1 MTASAVKPQFAL
13 CTISHREKL
22 LEYVLD
28 LARDLGFEAV
38 EIWGREPHINEKFDE
53 NRTQAAR
60 RMLEER
66 HLDVAALGSYVV
78 FGPARTRPEELVE
91 LEDVLHTARCLRS
104 AIVRIW
110 ASDVGSAEASRTCW
124 DRTVGEIRDA
134 CDRAQRLEILL
145 AAEMHDDTLAD
156 TGESCLRLLEAVD
169 RENFGMNY
177 QVSDRARPETPL
189 QRLNA
194 VLPHV
199 VHCHIQNFVN
209 LTNGEG
215 ERVRRAAISEG
226 LVDWQPLLERLV
238 DKKYRG
244 YYALEFA
251 AREGDGKREA
261 LAQDLSYLKSLFKLM
276 GVAV

>member
-1 MTASAVKPQFAL
+1 MTASVVKPQFAL

-53 NRTQAAR
+53 NRTLAAR

-66 HLDVAALGSYVV
+66 HLHIAALGSYVIFAPV
-78 FGPARTRPEELVE
+78 RTRPEELVE

-104 AIVRIW
+104 SIVRVW
-110 ASDVGSAEASRTCW
+110 ASDVGSAEASKTGW
-124 DRTVGEIRDA
+124 DRAVGEIRDA
-134 CDRAQRLEILL
+134 CDRAQRLGIIL
-145 AAEMHDDTLAD
+145 AAEMHDDSLAD
-156 TGESCLRLLEAVD
+156 TGASCLRLLEAVD
-169 RENFGMNY
+169 RDNFRLNF
-177 QVSDRARPETPL
+177 QVSDRVRPETPL

-194 VLPHV
+194 VLPHI
-199 VHCHIQNFVN
+199 VHCHVQNFVN

-215 ERVRRAAISEG
+215 ERVRRAPISEG
-226 LVDWQPLLERLV
+226 LIDWQPLLERMTE
-238 DKKYRG
+238 KKYSG

-251 AREGDGKREA
+251 AREGEGKREA
-261 LAQDLSYLKSLFKLM
+261 LAQDLSYLKSLFKFM
-276 GVAV
+276 GVEV